1 MKKLSVLLVAAVVAL
16 GASAGVNF
24 KTTHVMK
31 SNKAINTEMTK
42 VNPKAMKQQ
51 ATTLRVVTEQ
61 PEGEVKTYERAGRY
75 DYMSGGYL
83 AVGAQPAKNRVEVVY
98 GDNNQVWIKNIL
110 CGANTYFGTDSWV
123 EGTIEDGMYIVVPL
137 GQSVAYVADYDAE
150 ILLAWGACGFNEEG
164 SIVYTPDPDVTEAV
178 YEINGETLT
187 LLGTEGPADGDGTVE
202 EDYMGYGL
210 TAYWSDDD
218 SWTGFLEWNTVL
230 TEAEPLVEPTVIYDI
245 PEDCQTFLFSRNSG
259 AVYQSLGWGA
269 SPTDGKFT
277 VAIAPNGDAYI
288 QNPLWWYDS
297 NNSWVKGTY
306 DAETGLITIPTGQYL
321 SWNSSYEYG
330 IQLMW
335 GFTEVYQD
343 GEDEEGNPAYYIN
356 YGLDERTTE
365 INFLLDGNSIY
376 LLGSEGNAY
385 AEFPEN
391 YNSVG
396 MVGKWSD
403 EEYINCTEFSN
414 VDENG
419 EVLPFGVILNLV
431 PAVPADPTADE
442 WYDCGDESGFSRFY
456 FTLPTTDVDGNP
468 IDREYLSYS
477 IFVDNGNG
485 AEMFTFPAEDYTFDL
500 ASDITEVPFSL
511 YSSAVDFNNYYCYFY
526 RTNEEGFEPLFTEN
540 IGIQVYY
547 TINGVRNASNIAW
560 LYDIDTNVNELVA
573 GKTVANVRYFNVA
586 GQEMAQPQGMTIKVT
601 TYTDGTTSAVKV
613 VK

>member
-24 KTTHVMK
+24 KVAH
-31 SNKAINTEMTK
+31 SFDRNKVINTEMTK
-42 VNPKAMKQQ
+42 MNPKAMKQQ

-75 DYMSGGYL
+75 DYVSGGYL

-98 GDNNQVWIKNIL
+98 GNDDQVWIKNIL
-110 CGANTYFGTDSWV
+110 CGANSYFGTDSWV
-123 EGTIEDGMYIVVPL
+123 EGSIVDGMYIVVPL
-137 GQSVAYVADYDAE
+137 GQSIAYVPDYDAE
-150 ILLAWGACGFNEEG
+150 ILLAWGACTFEDG
-164 SIVYTPDPDVTEAV
+164 SIVYVPDLDVTEAV
-178 YEINGETLT
+178 YEINGETIT
-187 LLGTEGPADGDGTVE
+187 LLGSEGPTEGDGYAE

-230 TEAEPLVEPTVIYDI
+230 TEAEPIVEPTVITQI
-245 PEDCQTFLFSRNSG
+245 PDGCQTYTFYRNSG
-259 AVYQSLGWGA
+259 SVYNGWGWGA
-269 SPTDGKFT
+269 SKTDGKFT
-277 VAIAPNGDAYI
+277 VAFDANGDVYI
-288 QNPLWWYDS
+288 QNPLWYYDS
-297 NNSWVKGTY
+297 YNSWVKGTY
-306 DAETGLITIPTGQYL
+306 DAETGLITVPTGQYL

-330 IQLMW
+330 IMLLW
-335 GFTEVYQD
+335 GFTNVYQD
-343 GEDEEGNPAYYIN
+343 GYDEEGEPAYYIN
-356 YGLDERTTE
+356 YGVDERTTE
-365 INFLLDGNSIY
+365 INFLMDGDNFY
-376 LLGSEGNAY
+376 LLGTEGDVT

-403 EEYINCTEFSN
+403 EEYINCTEFCN
-414 VDENG
+414 RDAEGNAA
-419 EVLPFGVILNLV
+419 PFGIIVNLV
-431 PAVPADPTADE
+431 PAVPANPTADD

-456 FTLPTTDVDGNP
+456 FTLPTEDINGNM
-468 IDREYLSYS
+468 IDPEYLSYS

-485 AEMFTFPAEDYTFDL
+485 PELFTFPAVDYTFDL
-500 ASDITEVPFSL
+500 TSDITEVPYSL
-511 YSSAVDFNNYYCYFY
+511 YTSAVDFNNYYCYMY
-526 RTNEEGFEPLFTEN
+526 RTNAEGYEPLFTEN

-547 TINGVRNASNIAW
+547 TVNGEKNASEIVW
-560 LYDIDTNVNELVA
+560 LYDIDTNVAEINA

-586 GQEMAQPQGMTIKVT
+586 GQEMAQPEGMTIKVT